1 MGGVGGQGRG
11 PGGRGG
17 ALGHPWLRVGSTF
30 LPSAGF
36 VRQDWL
42 GGDQGGLDRTD
53 PARFGAGAPGGG
65 LVLTAQGC
73 CRGTRQRLTSSPRAQ
88 TSRILGHVSLSFPH
102 HHERTWLQRR
112 SWDWLK
118 N

>member
-1 MGGVGGQGRG
+1 MGPWGTPGSEWAALSSPRQGLCVRIGSEGIREAWIALIQRG
-11 PGGRGG
+11 
-17 ALGHPWLRVGSTF
+17 LG
-30 LPSAGF
+30 
-36 VRQDWL
+36 L
-42 GGDQGGLDRTD
+42 GLL
-53 PARFGAGAPGGG
+53 GGG

>member
-65 LVLTAQGC
+65 LGADGPGL
-73 CRGTRQRLTSSPRAQ
+73 
-88 TSRILGHVSLSFPH
+88 
-102 HHERTWLQRR
+102 LQRHQAASDFLSQSSDQQDLGPR
-112 SWDWLK
+112 EPLIPAPSRAHMAAETELGLA
-118 N
+118 